1 MESSCATVEGFC
13 ACAKGFCGAKDRA
26 ERALK
31 ARFSDVA
38 GLAAEFAAE
47 RNLSARIF

>member
-1 MESSCATVEGFC
+1 MESACAVVEGFC

-26 ERALK
+26 ERVLK
-31 ARFSDVA
+31 VRFSDVA
-38 GLAAEFAAE
+38 GLVAEFAAE

>member
-1 MESSCATVEGFC
+1 MESACAAVEGFC

-31 ARFSDVA
+31 ARFSDVGWA
-38 GLAAEFAAE
+38 CGGICCGKK
-47 RNLSARIF
+47 S